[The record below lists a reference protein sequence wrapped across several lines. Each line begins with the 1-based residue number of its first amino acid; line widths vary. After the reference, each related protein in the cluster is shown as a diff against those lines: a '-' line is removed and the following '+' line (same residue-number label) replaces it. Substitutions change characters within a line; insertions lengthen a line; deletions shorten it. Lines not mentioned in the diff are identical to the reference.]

1 MDHDYRVTGLVIG
14 CAIEVHKALGPG
26 LKEDSYHKALCAA
39 LSADN
44 IAYRSKTSLP
54 VSFNGVPV
62 GRYSPDLIVEDT
74 VVVEIKSVDRFT
86 PLFTSQVLSYLK
98 VAGMRVGLILNFNC
112 SRMANGIK
120 RVVL

>member
-39 LSADN
+39 LSAEK
-44 IAYRSKTSLP
+44 IAYRSNNSLP
-54 VSFNGVPV
+54 V
-62 GRYSPDLIVEDT
+62 
-74 VVVEIKSVDRFT
+74 
-86 PLFTSQVLSYLK
+86 LSYMK

-120 RVVL
+120 RIVL